1 MQTRRIFQ
9 TAMALGLGLSGLA
22 APLPVAPV
30 QATTTI
36 TVTTTADELNTD
48 GDCSLREAVAAANYD
63 VAVDACPAGSG
74 GDVIDLPAGDY
85 GVDALT
91 PGPGNAGTHPLL
103 LIGSVTIRGA
113 GAEAT
118 RIQGDSWTALF
129 TTLAPTYAL
138 VCDSA
143 NDTVRRYR
151 LDGSF
156 YGTTVTAGSGGLD
169 RPMAAVVD
177 GADLYVAGFTS
188 GIDRYD
194 LSSGAHEADL
204 VGTTANS
211 HIFAPTDFALRSNVI
226 WATSYQ
232 PGVDGG
238 IYRFNQG
245 NGAYLS
251 QPITN
256 GSGGLS
262 IPNSVL
268 LEPDND
274 VLVVDPTNDNVLR
287 YSSAG
292 AYEAVAIATGAGG
305 LNQPR
310 GLAADFTAIP
320 NKLYLTSENNDK
332 VVYYEWDTGAS
343 AWAYESTVV
352 PTGSGGLDA
361 PTDVVIGPDGM
372 LYVISQGSGQIL
384 RYDAR
389 TGSPLGALVTAGGG
403 LGTPSCIAFAPMSL
417 TSEVVV
423 SDLTLADARASALT
437 VAVNATVT
445 VERAVVEGAFET
457 TGAIYNQG
465 TLTVRDTLFRD
476 NLASG
481 VLNVGGSVTV
491 ESSTITGGH
500 SQQVTLGSGLTNDGG
515 TLLVIDSTLS
525 GNFSNAT
532 GIVRNINDGDTF
544 LSFVTVTANTLEG
557 GVGNNGVVNVAGN
570 LYVGSSILAGNTGGA
585 GGLDCAGTL
594 TSLGYNLIGNDQG
607 CTLAGATPTDQVGTP
622 LAPIDPLL
630 GPLGENGG
638 PTPTHLL
645 LTGSPAIDGGKTV
658 PSGFL
663 SFHCDANDQRG
674 VARPF
679 DGDLVP
685 GALCDIGATEYVVFV
700 RMPMMARE

>member
-1 MQTRRIFQ
+1 MSIRWIFRA
-9 TAMALGLGLSGLA
+9 AMAFGVVLSGSATAQPPAPARA
-22 APLPVAPV
+22 A
-30 QATTTI
+30 TTI
-36 TVTTTADELNTD
+36 TVTTTADEVNSD

-63 VAVDACPAGSG
+63 IAVDGCPAGNG
-74 GDVIDLPAGDY
+74 GDIIDLPAGEY
-85 GVDALT
+85 EVAALT

-103 LIGSVTIRGA
+103 LIGSVTVRGA
-113 GAEAT
+113 GVAAT

-156 YGTTVTAGSGGLD
+156 YGTTVTSGSGGLD
-169 RPMAAVVD
+169 RPMAAVVA

-194 LSSGAHEADL
+194 LSTGAHEADL

-211 HIFAPTDFALRSNVI
+211 NLFAPTDFALRSNVI

-232 PGVDGG
+232 PGADGG

-245 NGAYLS
+245 TGAFLS

-292 AYEAVAIATGAGG
+292 AYEAVAIASGPGG
-305 LNQPR
+305 LDQPR
-310 GLAADFTAIP
+310 GLAADFSSIP
-320 NKLYLTSENNDK
+320 NRLYLTSENNDK
-332 VVYYEWDTGAS
+332 VAYYAWDTGAA
-343 AWAYESTVV
+343 AWDYQSDVV
-352 PTGSGGLDA
+352 TAGSGGLEA
-361 PTDVVIGPDGM
+361 PTDVAIGPDGM
-372 LYVISQGSGQIL
+372 LYVISQGTGQIL

-389 TGSPLGALVTAGGG
+389 TGSPLGALVTAGDG
-403 LGTPSCIAFAPMSL
+403 LGTPSCITFAPMSV
-417 TSEVVV
+417 TSEVVI
-423 SDLTLADARASALT
+423 SDLTLADSRAPALT
-437 VAVNATVT
+437 VAANATVT
-445 VERAVVEGAFET
+445 VERARVEGAFET
-457 TGAIYNQG
+457 TGAIYNAG
-465 TLTVRDTLFRD
+465 TLTVRQTLFRD

-481 VLNVGGSVTV
+481 VLNVGGSATV
-491 ESSTITGGH
+491 IGSTIMGGH
-500 SQQVTLGSGLTNDGG
+500 SQQPDLGSGLTNDGG

-525 GNFSNAT
+525 GNVSNAT
-532 GIVRNINDGDTF
+532 GIVRNINGGDTL
-544 LSFVTVTANTLEG
+544 LSFATVTANTLEG
-557 GVGNNGVVNVAGN
+557 GLGNNGVVNVTGN
-570 LYVGSSILAGNTGGA
+570 VYIGSSLLAGNTGAASGI
-585 GGLDCAGTL
+585 DCGGTL
-594 TSLGYNLIGNDQG
+594 TSLGFNLIGNNQG
-607 CTLAGATPTDQVGTP
+607 CTFAPLPTDLVGTP

-630 GPLGENGG
+630 GPLGEHGG

-645 LTGSPAIDGGKTV
+645 QPGSPAIDKGKTI
-658 PSGFL
+658 PTGFL
-663 SFHCDANDQRG
+663 SFHCDADDQRG

-685 GALCDIGATEYVVFV
+685 GALCDIGATEFV
-700 RMPMMARE
+700 IFVWMPMMGRE